1 MAEQALASRAT
12 DSRLTAPGGYAA
24 AGVIDAEFSEVPARH
39 LRDYLRL
46 LYKYRWLAATC
57 LALTLGLA
65 LLVTL
70 VTTRLYT
77 ASTRLQLA
85 RQSPIQLQLQ
95 ENVLHLDESDRSVN
109 GTSSFLATQV
119 ATLKSRDLAE
129 RVIRSERLATDEA
142 FLHPGAERK
151 GLLSLSGNLVNLLR
165 PRGWDGAPAASGG
178 AEHAMPGEVE
188 PVLLDR
194 YMRYLSVQDVR
205 GTDLVEV
212 SFTTPSPALSA
223 FLAAAHTEAYI
234 EANEEARRA
243 TDVTAKDF
251 LGRQLLESRQ
261 QLEKAQDA
269 LGRFAADHP
278 NVAINEEQKTVA
290 QRIGEVSSLLTKV
303 EGTRLNLETRYEFL
317 TTPGSDALAYFL
329 DRPGVQK
336 LHLALLDMRAQRAGL
351 GQRLGQ
357 NHPQMLEL
365 ARNEAELERQ
375 LGAEVA
381 EETTSVRARYDAA
394 RLREEALRHKMAHLE
409 EVAIDLHALGAR
421 YDLLKNDVDS
431 AHALHD
437 SLLKQQMETS
447 VNSELAAS
455 NVRVVERPEVP
466 QSPSKPRVAL
476 NLVLG
481 LLAGLFAAVGAV
493 FFCDYF
499 DNSVKSSEEVEGFLQ
514 LPTLATVPN
523 FALARRALPRPASS
537 AKGAAAIPAA
547 PVPNGNGSAYSPD
560 LVMLSD
566 PRSPAAEAFRSL
578 RTAVL
583 FSAAGAPPKVI
594 LLTSAGASEG
604 KTVTSVNLAT
614 SLAEAGSRVILLDVD
629 LRRPNCHR
637 TLGVVN
643 DQYGLSSFLAGQA
656 DLESVIRPLD
666 GARLFFVPAG
676 PTPPNPAELVG
687 SARMRDALENLRQAY
702 DFVIL
707 DSPPVLPVTDAVVL
721 GREADGAV
729 LVVKGHDTPRELLR
743 RARDQLLQAN
753 VHLLGAVV
761 NNVDLRWGDTY
772 FYSRYYGGYYG
783 PGPAAQTEAPA

>member
-1 MAEQALASRAT
+1 MTEQALTSRP
-12 DSRLTAPGGYAA
+12 TAAPAGFAP

-57 LALTLGLA
+57 LALTLGVS

-95 ENVLHLDESDRSVN
+95 ENVLRVDENDRSVN
-109 GTSSFLATQV
+109 GSSSFIATQV
-119 ATLKSRDLAE
+119 AALKSRDIAE
-129 RVIRSERLATDEA
+129 RVIRTSRLATDDA
-142 FLHPGAERK
+142 FLHPGSTRK
-151 GLLSLSGNLVNLLR
+151 GLLGLTGNLVNLLR
-165 PRGWDGAPAASGG
+165 PRGWDGTGAESVG
-178 AEHAMPGEVE
+178 AEHVAASEVD
-188 PVLLDR
+188 PLLLDR
-194 YMRYLSVQDVR
+194 YMGYLTVQDVR
-205 GTDLVEV
+205 GTDLVDV
-212 SFTTPSPALSA
+212 TFTTPSPTLSA
-223 FLAAAHTEAYI
+223 FLAAAHTQAYM

-269 LGRFAADHP
+269 LARFAADHP
-278 NVAINEEQKTVA
+278 NVAINEEQKIVG

-303 EGTRLNLETRYEFL
+303 EGTRLNLETRYQFL
-317 TTPGSDALAYFL
+317 TTPGSETLAYFL

-336 LHLALLDMRAQRAGL
+336 LHLALLDLRAQRAGL
-351 GQRLGQ
+351 GQRLGL

-365 ARNEAELERQ
+365 GRSESELERQ
-375 LGAEVA
+375 LAAEVA

-394 RLREEALRHKMAHLE
+394 RLREDALRHKMTHLE
-409 EVAIDLHALGAR
+409 EVAVELHALGSR
-421 YDLLKNDVDS
+421 YDLLKNDVDT

-447 VNSELAAS
+447 VNSQLAAS

-466 QSPSKPRVAL
+466 QSPSKPRVAV
-476 NLVLG
+476 NLILG

-514 LPTLATVPN
+514 LPTLATIPN
-523 FALARRALPRPASS
+523 FALARRALPRSMA
-537 AKGAAAIPAA
+537 AKGSAAVA
-547 PVPNGNGSAYSPD
+547 PVANGNVGGCSPD
-560 LVMLSD
+560 VVMLHD
-566 PRSPAAEAFRSL
+566 PRSPAAEAFRTL

-583 FSAAGAPPKVI
+583 FSAPGAPPKVI

-637 TLGVVN
+637 TLGLVN
-643 DQYGLSSFLAGQA
+643 DHGLSSFLAGQME
-656 DLESVIRPLD
+656 LERVIRPLD
-666 GARLFFVPAG
+666 GGRLFFVSAG

-687 SARMRDALENLRQAY
+687 SARMRDALDALREAY

-753 VHLLGAVV
+753 VHILGAVV

-783 PGPAAQTEAPA
+783 PGSSPQPEASA

>member
-1 MAEQALASRAT
+1 MTEQALTSRP
-12 DSRLTAPGGYAA
+12 TAAPAGFAP

-57 LALTLGLA
+57 LALTLGVS

-95 ENVLHLDESDRSVN
+95 ENVLRVDENDRSVN
-109 GTSSFLATQV
+109 GSSSFIATQV
-119 ATLKSRDLAE
+119 AALKSRDIAE
-129 RVIRSERLATDEA
+129 RVIRTSRLATDDA
-142 FLHPGAERK
+142 FLHPGSTRK
-151 GLLSLSGNLVNLLR
+151 GLLGLTGNLVNLLR
-165 PRGWDGAPAASGG
+165 PRGWDGTGAESVG
-178 AEHAMPGEVE
+178 AEHVAASEVD
-188 PVLLDR
+188 PLLLDR
-194 YMRYLSVQDVR
+194 YMGYLTVQDVR
-205 GTDLVEV
+205 GTDLVDV
-212 SFTTPSPALSA
+212 TFTTPSPTLSA
-223 FLAAAHTEAYI
+223 FLAAAHTQAYM

-269 LGRFAADHP
+269 LARFAADHP
-278 NVAINEEQKTVA
+278 NVAVNEEQKIVG

-303 EGTRLNLETRYEFL
+303 EGTRLNLETRYQFL
-317 TTPGSDALAYFL
+317 TTPGSETLAYFL

-336 LHLALLDMRAQRAGL
+336 LHLALLDLRAQRAGL
-351 GQRLGQ
+351 GQRLGL

-365 ARNEAELERQ
+365 GRSESELERQ
-375 LGAEVA
+375 LAAEVA

-394 RLREEALRHKMAHLE
+394 RLREDALRHKMTHLE
-409 EVAIDLHALGAR
+409 EVAVELHALGSR
-421 YDLLKNDVDS
+421 YDLLKNDVDT

-447 VNSELAAS
+447 VNSQLAAS

-466 QSPSKPRVAL
+466 QSPSKPRVAV
-476 NLVLG
+476 NLILG

-514 LPTLATVPN
+514 LPTLATIPN
-523 FALARRALPRPASS
+523 FALARRALPRS
-537 AKGAAAIPAA
+537 AGAAKSAVA
-547 PVPNGNGSAYSPD
+547 PVANGNVGGCSPD
-560 LVMLSD
+560 VVMLHD

-637 TLGVVN
+637 TLGLVN
-643 DQYGLSSFLAGQA
+643 DQGLSSFLAGQVE
-656 DLESVIRPLD
+656 LERVIRPLD
-666 GARLFFVPAG
+666 GGRLFFVSAG

-687 SARMRDALENLRQAY
+687 SARMRDALDALREAY

-743 RARDQLLQAN
+743 RARDQLLQAS
-753 VHLLGAVV
+753 VHILGAVV

-783 PGPAAQTEAPA
+783 PGSSPQPEASA